1 MTVIMIMNVR
11 FKYTAIG
18 RKEIQ
23 MFFYL
28 YAVSLLTNFLVI
40 SGIVTFDSD
49 AYRYFV
55 ALDSS
60 ISLATLWCL
69 FMNGIVPFQ
78 FIEDGTPLSLWL
90 LRLSTLFVFVGSYF
104 VNMAT
109 FNNVAGMASNSPGA
123 LWTLTFVFSAAF
135 VLIYF
140 IFQLLLVFTQLGDT
154 WLIGTLINSRRY
166 ISSSILYPC
175 PS

>member
-1 MTVIMIMNVR
+1 
-11 FKYTAIG
+11 
-18 RKEIQ
+18 

-28 YAVSLLTNFLVI
+28 YAASIISNLLVI
-40 SGIVTFDSD
+40 SGLVTFSSD
-49 AYRYFV
+49 TYRYFV
-55 ALDSS
+55 ALDAS

-78 FIEDGTPLSLWL
+78 FIEDGTALSLWL

-109 FNNVAGMASNSPGA
+109 FNNVAGMSSSSPGA
-123 LWTLTFVFSAAF
+123 LWTLMFVFSVAF
-135 VLIYF
+135 VVIYF

-154 WLIGTLINSRRY
+154 WLTGRFY
-166 ISSSILYPC
+166 
-175 PS
+175 